1 MPFGNPTK
9 TMRRL
14 RSLLGLSPEGT
25 GRSLKRGTRDPGGCL
40 ILQALFAE
48 ENIYWPVY
56 SGRKGNLRQPESVK
70 DRAVLRFAVPSACPC
85 TMSRISLGRSL
96 RAQMVLSAR

>member
-25 GRSLKRGTRDPGGCL
+25 GRSLKRGTHDPGGCL

-48 ENIYWPVY
+48 ENIYRPVY
-56 SGRKGNLRQPESVK
+56 SGTGVFTQE
-70 DRAVLRFAVPSACPC
+70 ASAGGLHVIDLEGDPGFWGPDPAGHQGGSP
-85 TMSRISLGRSL
+85 MSRTILNRC
-96 RAQMVLSAR
+96 